1 MKYFRIFFLPV
12 LINLSGTLAF
22 GQTNRISV
30 TVAAAQ
36 YPDTINRPTVVV
48 VDSALARDASQPG
61 TNVHHESMT
70 VMPVK
75 TLSVG
80 KASAV
85 SIQKRQNSTAAPE
98 KTTVNYSEQKVEK
111 NEVPAN
117 NATITPK

>member
-1 MKYFRIFFLPV
+1 MKYFKIFFLLV

-30 TVAAAQ
+30 TMAATQ
-36 YPDTINRPTVVV
+36 YPDTINRPAVVV
-48 VDSALARDASQPG
+48 VDSVLARDAAQPG

-70 VMPVK
+70 VTPVK

-85 SIQKRQNSTAAPE
+85 STQERQNSTAAPE
-98 KTTVNYSEQKVEK
+98 KTTV
-111 NEVPAN
+111 
-117 NATITPK
+117 

>member
-1 MKYFRIFFLPV
+1 M
-12 LINLSGTLAF
+12 
-22 GQTNRISV
+22 
-30 TVAAAQ
+30 AATQ
-36 YPDTINRPTVVV
+36 YPDTINRPAVV
-48 VDSALARDASQPG
+48 VDSALARDAQPA

-70 VMPVK
+70 VTPVK

-85 SIQKRQNSTAAPE
+85 STQERQNSTAAPEE

-111 NEVPAN
+111 KEVPAN